1 MSGDNILN
9 EAQGAN
15 KEQSVNEEHSISEKS
30 KLEESNSINGSFD
43 WPSSKAS
50 SIQSAVFKQ
59 ANNDFF
65 VDEQL
70 SFPLTDEGE
79 HCFVLVEKS
88 GANTQWIAKKLANSF
103 SVPERAVGYA
113 GLKDRHAV
121 TRQWFSVYTPGQTSP
136 EHIEGDDEFKV
147 LEIHRHNKKLKQ
159 GSVKQNRFV
168 ITLRDVKGQQ
178 ADIEQQLETI
188 KQQGYPNYFGAQRF
202 GHHGNNVRKAVA
214 MLQGKR
220 VKKHQRSMYLSAMR
234 SWFFNQYLA
243 LRVKSDSW
251 QTAQLH
257 DRMQLAG
264 SRSFFQVDGSETD
277 LPERLEQAD
286 IHVAGPMPG
295 EDFFSLET
303 LPEADKLAEIW
314 APYFELVEK
323 LPVKTDWRA
332 LRVIPFEL
340 QWQWHDSTT
349 LELSFSLPSGCFAT
363 GLLSELGHCVDG
375 SALDHK

>member
-1 MSGDNILN
+1 MN
-9 EAQGAN
+9 
-15 KEQSVNEEHSISEKS
+15 EKS
-30 KLEESNSINGSFD
+30 SINAKQSAAEVQFH
-43 WPSSKAS
+43 WPSSKDA
-50 SIQSAVFKQ
+50 SIQSAMFKQ
-59 ANNDFF
+59 SNNDFV

-70 SFPLTDEGE
+70 SFSLTEEGE

-88 GANTQWIAKKLANSF
+88 GANTQWVAKKLANVF
-103 SVPERAVGYA
+103 SVKERDVGYA

-121 TRQWFSVYTPGQTSP
+121 TRQWFSIYTPGQTSP
-136 EHIEGDDEFKV
+136 EFIEGDDEFKV

-168 ITLRDVKGQQ
+168 ITLRDVKGVE
-178 ADIEQQLETI
+178 AVIEQQLETI

-243 LRVKSDSW
+243 FRVNNDTW
-251 QTAQLH
+251 QTAQTH

-264 SRSFFQVDGSETD
+264 SRSFFKVEGSETD
-277 LPERLEQAD
+277 LAERLAQAD

-295 EDFFSLET
+295 YDFFDFDT
-303 LPEADKLAEIW
+303 IPEAEHLSSIW
-314 APYFELVEK
+314 APYFELVEQ

-332 LRVIPFEL
+332 LRVIPEEL
-340 QWQWHDSTT
+340 QWQWLNAST
-349 LELSFSLPSGCFAT
+349 LKLSFALPSGCFAT
-363 GLLSELGHCVDG
+363 GLLSELGDCLDG
-375 SALDHK
+375 SIHDGS